1 MNTYVINLARA
12 ADRREHMIDQLE
24 TARLEYEVVPAID
37 GQDLYGSDFAKL
49 IDPEAVAQ
57 YPRWLTPGALACAL
71 SHRRA
76 YERFLA
82 DGGDCALIVEDDTVI
97 PSDAQD
103 LLDQLRPRV
112 AGREV
117 ILLYYRSF
125 ALCRF
130 SSRGAVDIGD
140 RYSVAYPIEIGQPN
154 GAQAYVISRSAC
166 ERLVELMIPIRAAAD
181 SWAFLYEQDG
191 IESLR
196 CVIPR
201 PFGVRDAFKSTIDY
215 VRSDTAAGRIS
226 EFVARRR
233 LFPLYQLLALKRAAL
248 GRRMSHFAVVDEPIA
263 WSRAVNRG

>member
-1 MNTYVINLARA
+1 MKTYVINLARA
-12 ADRREHMIDQLE
+12 ADRREHTTDQVESAGLN
-24 TARLEYEVVPAID
+24 YEFVPAID
-37 GQDLYGSDFAKL
+37 GQDLYASDFAKL
-49 IDPEAVAQ
+49 IDPAAVAQ

-82 DGGDCALIVEDDTVI
+82 DGGECALIVEDDTVI
-97 PSDAQD
+97 PPDAQD
-103 LLDQLRPRV
+103 LLDRLRPHV

-140 RYSVAYPIEIGQPN
+140 GHSVAYPIEIGQPN
-154 GAQAYVISRSAC
+154 GAQAYVITRSAG

-181 SWAFLYEQDG
+181 SWAFLYEHGG

-201 PFGVRDAFKSTIDY
+201 PFGVRSAFKSTIDY
-215 VRSDTAAGRIS
+215 VQSDTAAGRIS
-226 EFVARRR
+226 ELIARRR

-248 GRRMSHFAVVDEPIA
+248 GQRMSRFAVVDEPIA
-263 WSRAVNRG
+263 WARAVRRG